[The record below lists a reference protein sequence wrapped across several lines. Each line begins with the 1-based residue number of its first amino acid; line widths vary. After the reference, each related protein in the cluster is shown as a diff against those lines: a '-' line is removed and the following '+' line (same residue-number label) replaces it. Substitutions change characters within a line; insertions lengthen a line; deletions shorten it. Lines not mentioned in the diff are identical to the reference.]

1 MYSRFDL
8 ACANVPLYLFVFSA
22 DGAVYSVLD
31 VDTSCELSVLERTY
45 ELRRRACR
53 PITLICNHLADG
65 SSYHFVLTLTS
76 LDDDLEPA
84 LDNDNN
90 ELVRT

>member
-1 MYSRFDL
+1 M
-8 ACANVPLYLFVFSA
+8 
-22 DGAVYSVLD
+22 LD

-84 LDNDNN
+84 LDDENN
-90 ELVRT
+90 ELVRTQYG